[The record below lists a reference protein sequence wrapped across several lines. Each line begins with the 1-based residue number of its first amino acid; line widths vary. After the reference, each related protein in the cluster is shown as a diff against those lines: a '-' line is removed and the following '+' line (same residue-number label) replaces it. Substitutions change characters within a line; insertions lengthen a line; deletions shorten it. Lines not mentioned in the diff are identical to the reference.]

1 MSMSTTSSNSANLH
15 VYYVK
20 KALDVLQPKLVLY
33 PLGKKTALPEGTGKQ
48 VKWLRYTRI
57 SSDTNALSEGIT
69 PQETSFTTQN
79 ITATISQ
86 YGNYAKVSDLLD
98 MTAIDPVV
106 DELMGLFGEA
116 AAETIE
122 DLIVSELDTNAAI
135 QRPNGRG
142 SDNAILSGDV
152 PTMKAFLRAMM
163 THKANKVGA
172 HESGSF
178 QVVLHSAHAYDLLAE
193 QNVGGWLDLSQ
204 YSLADKQQTLNAEI
218 GKAYGMRFQVS
229 DKMTSADN
237 SGSVSVKKSYIIGQ
251 QAFGVVNLDGKNFEL
266 IMKDRKSGGVANP
279 LELFSTVGY
288 KIQGFVPK
296 YLGGSG
302 NGTADRV
309 IQLRAASSL

>member
-1 MSMSTTSSNSANLH
+1 MAMSTTSTNSSNLH
-15 VYYVK
+15 LYYIK
-20 KALDVLQPKLVLY
+20 KALDVLHPKLVLY
-33 PLGKKTALPEGTGKQ
+33 PLGKKVALPKGNGKQ

-57 SSDTNALSEGIT
+57 SSSTSALSEGVT
-69 PQETSFTTQN
+69 PQDTGFTTQN
-79 ITATISQ
+79 ITASISQ
-86 YGNYAKVSDLLD
+86 YGQYAKVSDLLD

-116 AAETIE
+116 AAETVE
-122 DLIVSELDTNAAI
+122 DLIVAENDTNAAI

-142 SDNAILSGDV
+142 SDNAILAGDT

-163 THKANKVGA
+163 THKSNSVGA
-172 HESGSF
+172 HESGAF
-178 QVVLHSAHAYDLLAE
+178 QVVLHSSHAYDLLAE

-204 YSLADKQQTLNAEI
+204 YSLADKQQTLSAEI

-229 DKMTSADN
+229 DKMTSAAN
-237 SGSVSVKKSYIIGQ
+237 SGSITVAKSYIIGQ

-288 KIQGFVPK
+288 KLPGFVCK
-296 YLGGSG
+296 YLGGSS
-302 NGTADRV
+302 NGTEDRV
-309 IQLRAASSL
+309 IQLRAASAL

>member
-1 MSMSTTSSNSANLH
+1 MSLSTTSSNSANLH
-15 VYYVK
+15 LYYVK
-20 KALDVLQPKLVLY
+20 KALDVLHPKLVMY
-33 PLGKKTALPEGTGKQ
+33 PLGKKTALPKGTGKQ

-57 SSDTNALSEGIT
+57 SSDTTALSEGIT

-79 ITATISQ
+79 ITASISQ

-98 MTAIDPVV
+98 MTAIDPVI

-122 DLIVSELDTNAAI
+122 DLIVAELDSNAAI
-135 QRPNGRG
+135 QRVNSRA
-142 SDNAILSGDV
+142 DDDAILAGDT
-152 PTMKAFLRAMM
+152 PTMKSFLRAMM

-204 YSLADKQQTLNAEI
+204 YSLADKQQVLSAEI
-218 GKAYGMRFQVS
+218 GKAYEMRFQVS

-237 SGSVSVKKSYIIGQ
+237 SGTISVKKSYVIGQ

-296 YLGGSG
+296 YLGGSS

-309 IQLRAASSL
+309 IQLRGASSL